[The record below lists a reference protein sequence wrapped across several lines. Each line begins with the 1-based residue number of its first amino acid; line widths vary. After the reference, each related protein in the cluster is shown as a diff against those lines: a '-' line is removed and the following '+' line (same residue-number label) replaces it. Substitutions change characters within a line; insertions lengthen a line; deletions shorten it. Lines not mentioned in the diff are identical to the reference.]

1 MTLFASPYRKM
12 MAWCQNRKST
22 RYLYGLS
29 LIESIF
35 FPIPPDVI
43 LAPMCVARPEYAF
56 RLAAMTTLFSVTGG
70 VIGYLIGFFIFDQIQ
85 PWLVTSYLWDVYQQ
99 AKLLIDQWGVW
110 IILTA
115 GFSPVPYKIFT
126 LGAGVLEQNFI
137 LFFIASVLGRSMRFF
152 LLAWLLKKLGAT
164 MLPRIERKIETIGW
178 IMVGTLVTMLVLYY
192 LLGT

>member
-1 MTLFASPYRKM
+1 M

-43 LAPMCVARPEYAF
+43 LAPMCVARPEHAF

-178 IMVGTLVTMLVLYY
+178 IMVGILVTMLVLYY

>member
-99 AKLLIDQWGVW
+99 AKLLIDRWGVW

-164 MLPRIERKIETIGW
+164 MLPKIERKIETIGW
-178 IMVGTLVTMLVLYY
+178 IMVVTLVTMLVLYY